1 MPNNSFNTK
10 LTEHT
15 IPINDC
21 LLICLLNKIKLW
33 YFNVINK
40 ILLSY
45 ITNIIFKVIY
55 REKKLN

>member
-45 ITNIIFKVIY
+45 NKHNFQSNTLN
-55 REKKLN
+55 EKKN